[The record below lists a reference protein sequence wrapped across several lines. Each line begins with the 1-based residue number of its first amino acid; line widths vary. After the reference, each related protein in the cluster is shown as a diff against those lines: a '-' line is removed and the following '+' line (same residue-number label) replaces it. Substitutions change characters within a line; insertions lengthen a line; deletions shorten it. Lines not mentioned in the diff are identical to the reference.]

1 MLVGCGKMGGAMLD
15 GWLKRGVAASDVLV
29 IEPNAAVAAHPGL
42 RVVKSP
48 GEIPADFKPDV
59 VLIAVKPQ
67 KMDEAV
73 PALARYGDA
82 VYLSI
87 AAGRTHAYFA
97 RVFGP
102 KAAVVRSMPN
112 TPAAVGRGITVA
124 VANAH
129 VSAAQRQ
136 ACDAL
141 LAAVGEVVWTD
152 DEATIDVV
160 TAVSGGGPA
169 YVFLLAEVMADAGVA
184 AGLTRDLADRLARA
198 TVAGA
203 GELLYRSKESPAT
216 LRENVTS
223 PAGTTLAALQILRPD
238 EGMPSLM
245 RRAVAAAAARS
256 RELAG

>member
-1 MLVGCGKMGGAMLD
+1 MSRIMLVGCGKMGGALLD
-15 GWLKRGVAASDVLV
+15 GWLKRDVAAADVLV
-29 IEPNAAVAAHPGL
+29 IEPNAIVTARPGL
-42 RVVKSP
+42 QIVKTAA
-48 GEIPADFKPDV
+48 EIPATFKPDV

-73 PALARYGDA
+73 PALARYSDA

-129 VSAAQRQ
+129 VTAAQRRT
-136 ACDAL
+136 CDAL
-141 LAAVGEVVWTD
+141 LAAVGEVVWTE
-152 DEATIDVV
+152 DEATIDVA

-169 YVFLLAEVMADAGVA
+169 YVFLLAEVLADAGVA
-184 AGLTRDLADRLARA
+184 AGLSRDLADRLA
-198 TVAGA
+198 
-203 GELLYRSKESPAT
+203 L
-216 LRENVTS
+216 
-223 PAGTTLAALQILRPD
+223 
-238 EGMPSLM
+238 SLIHI
-245 RRAVAAAAARS
+245 
-256 RELAG
+256 